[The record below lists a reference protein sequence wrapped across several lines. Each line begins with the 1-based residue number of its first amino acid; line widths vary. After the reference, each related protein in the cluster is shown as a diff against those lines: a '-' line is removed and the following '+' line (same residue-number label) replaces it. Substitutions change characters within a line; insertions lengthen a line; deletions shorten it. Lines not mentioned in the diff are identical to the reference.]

1 LSQGPFQ
8 GQRWWIPF
16 RIAAVPVL
24 LQPSAGVVLSR
35 FRLRRLCSD
44 FDDPYAYRLMN
55 GDVVNTA
62 SHDYVPPQ
70 AQQID
75 TLPPEIIAYLD
86 GTDLLAK
93 TQALRISTVDAE
105 NWPHASLLSAGDMVA
120 MPLGRLR
127 FAIFAQSSTTANIL
141 RDQRVTVTYSHDG
154 GMCELRLMCRRL
166 ADAVSFPS
174 LALFEGELVAARFHK
189 APYASVSSG
198 ITFEVHEK
206 EPVLARW
213 QRQIE
218 ALRAAC

>member
-1 LSQGPFQ
+1 MN
-8 GQRWWIPF
+8 
-16 RIAAVPVL
+16 IAP
-24 LQPSAGVVLSR
+24 
-35 FRLRRLCSD
+35 
-44 FDDPYAYRLMN
+44 
-55 GDVVNTA
+55 
-62 SHDYVPPQ
+62 HDYVPPQ
-70 AQQID
+70 PQQID
-75 TLPPEIIAYLD
+75 TLPPEFIAYLD
-86 GTDLLAK
+86 GTDLLSK

-120 MPLGRLR
+120 LPSGTLR
-127 FAIFAQSSTTANIL
+127 FAIFAKSSTTANIL

-166 ADAVSFPS
+166 ADAASFPS

-206 EPVLARW
+206 EAVLARW